1 MKEDIIGEAI
11 SINGVNIRL
20 TFERWYH
27 ISESHRELTG
37 LTFEVLETVNRPD
50 VIVKGLTEELLALRK
65 INKKYLVS
73 IYKEIN
79 KKDGFIITAF
89 YTSDLN
95 SLLKK
100 RKIIWQRSSIKK
112 K

>member
-1 MKEDIIGEAI
+1 MQENAIGKAK

-27 ISESHRELTG
+27 ISESHQELGG
-37 LTFEVLETVNRPD
+37 LSFEVLETINKPD
-50 VIVKGLTEELLALRK
+50 IVVKGLAGEYLALRK

-73 IYKEIN
+73 IYREVN
-79 KKDGFIITAF
+79 KRDGFVITAF
-89 YTSDLN
+89 YTSDLK

-100 RKIIWQRSSIKK
+100 RKIIWQRSIKK
-112 K
+112 